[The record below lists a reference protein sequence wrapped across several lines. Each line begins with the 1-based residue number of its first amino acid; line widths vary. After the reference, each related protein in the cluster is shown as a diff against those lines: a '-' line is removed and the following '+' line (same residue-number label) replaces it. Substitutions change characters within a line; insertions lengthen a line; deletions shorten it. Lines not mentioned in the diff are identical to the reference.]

1 MDRQT
6 VEWAAFQLK
15 KDVSEQA
22 LLQASGELQQNFL
35 QKQPGF
41 IRREL
46 LKKSEGSY
54 VDILWWKTRKYAEQ
68 ASDKV
73 MQHPACLGYFQLMDA
88 DLLNPSEALTYFLQ
102 VKTYP

>member
-1 MDRQT
+1 MDQQT
-6 VEWAAFQLK
+6 IEWAAFQLK
-15 KDVSEQA
+15 KEMSEQT
-22 LLQASGELQQNFL
+22 LLQASRELQQNFL

-68 ASDKV
+68 AGDQV
-73 MQHPACLGYFQLMDA
+73 MQHPACLGYFQLMNV
-88 DLLNPSEALTYFLQ
+88 DLLNPSEAPAHFLQ

>member
-1 MDRQT
+1 MDKQT
-6 VEWAAFQLK
+6 VEWAEFQLK
-15 KDVSEQA
+15 KKVSEQE
-22 LLQASGELQQNFL
+22 LLKASDNLQQEFL

-88 DLLNPSEALTYFLQ
+88 DLMNPNEAPTHFLQ

>member
-6 VEWAAFQLK
+6 VEWAEFQLK
-15 KDVSEQA
+15 KKVSEKE
-22 LLQASGELQQNFL
+22 LLKASDDLQQNFL
-35 QKQPGF
+35 QKQAGF

-54 VDILWWKTRKYAEQ
+54 VDILWWQTKKDAEK
-68 ASDKV
+68 ASDQV
-73 MQHPACLGYFQLMDA
+73 MQHPACLGYFQLMNV